1 MTDFYDRVNDLIN
14 QKSILTTESFFM
26 RPVGTSSIQVASFPG
41 LGSNNFKKS
50 SVTNTTVATKAAVI
64 NKLEETFLQ
73 APGVLIDELDE
84 LPYLAVELEHPDY
97 EYKTISTTFELP
109 HRIGSGVFAIQ
120 HPSSKEW
127 NFENQL
133 LEKMKEVGPF
143 NAVAYFDPISAL
155 LGSFLSHY
163 KSIPS
168 QWSKV
173 TGSVVGGCVAINSQ
187 PVISAGV
194 TKDPLGANREDHLIL
209 NTSEKGKASSAGLG
223 NIIHLDSD
231 VDSEHILLHLY
242 LNQSRLKFYKPEIR
256 KLLTTI
262 YQYGAL
268 TLMSD
273 GIDFRNRCYLKPINE
288 VEFNRDKLAKE
299 MKKQI
304 SECRKKELINN
315 EPIIRTLPIAYNK

>member
-1 MTDFYDRVNDLIN
+1 MTESIN
-14 QKSILTTESFFM
+14 EKNILNRESFFM

-41 LGSNNFKKS
+41 LGSNNFKKNG
-50 SVTNTTVATKAAVI
+50 VTNTTVATKAAVI
-64 NKLEETFLQ
+64 NQLESVFLQ
-73 APGVLIDELDE
+73 APGVLIDELE
-84 LPYLAVELEHPDY
+84 GLPYLAVELEHPEY
-97 EYKTISTTFELP
+97 EFTTTSTTFELP

-133 LEKMKEVGPF
+133 LEKMREVGPF

-168 QWSKV
+168 QWSKI
-173 TGSVVGGCVAINSQ
+173 TGSVVGSCVAINTQ

-194 TKDPLGANREDHLIL
+194 TKDPLGANRDEHFIL
-209 NTSEKGKASSAGLG
+209 DETEKGKASAQGLG
-223 NIIHLDSD
+223 NIIHLESD
-231 VDSEHILLHLY
+231 IDAEHILLHFY

-268 TLMSD
+268 NLMSD
-273 GIDFRNRCYLKPINE
+273 GIDFRNRCYLKPIE
-288 VEFNRDKLAKE
+288 DIEFDRDKLAKE
-299 MKKQI
+299 LKEQVN
-304 SECRKKELINN
+304 ECRKKGLINN
-315 EPIIRTLPIAYNK
+315 QPLIRKLPIAYQK

>member
-1 MTDFYDRVNDLIN
+1 
-14 QKSILTTESFFM
+14 M
-26 RPVGTSSIQVASFPG
+26 RAVGTSAIQPPSFPG
-41 LGSNNFKKS
+41 LGSNNFKKNG
-50 SVTNTTVATKAAVI
+50 VTNTTLATKSAVI
-64 NKLEETFLQ
+64 NQLESTFLQ
-73 APGVLIDELDE
+73 APGVLIDELDG

-97 EYKTISTTFELP
+97 QYKTISTTFELP
-109 HRIGSGVFAIQ
+109 HRAGSGVFAIQ

-127 NFENQL
+127 NFESLL

-143 NAVAYFDPISAL
+143 NAVAYYDPISAL

-168 QWSKV
+168 QWSKFTGAV
-173 TGSVVGGCVAINSQ
+173 TSGCVAINTQ

-209 NTSEKGKASSAGLG
+209 NESEKGKASSQGLG
-223 NIIHLDSD
+223 NIIHLESD
-231 VDSEHILLHLY
+231 IDAEHILLHLY

-262 YQYGAL
+262 YQFGAL

-273 GIDFRNRCYLKPINE
+273 GIDFRNRCYLKPIEE
-288 VEFNRDKLAKE
+288 VDFDRDKLAKE

-304 SECRKKELINN
+304 AECRKKGIINN
-315 EPIIRTLPIAYNK
+315 EPLIRKLPISYQK

>member
-1 MTDFYDRVNDLIN
+1 MKPIG
-14 QKSILTTESFFM
+14 S
-26 RPVGTSSIQVASFPG
+26 SSIQPPVFPG
-41 LGSNNFKKS
+41 LGSNNFKKNG
-50 SVTNTTVATKAAVI
+50 VTNTTIGTKAAVI
-64 NKLEETFLQ
+64 NKLEDTFLQ
-73 APGVLIDELDE
+73 APGVLIGELDG
-84 LPYLAVELEHPDY
+84 LPYLSVELEHPEY
-97 EYKTISTTFELP
+97 EFTTTSTTFELP
-109 HRIGSGVFAIQ
+109 HRIGSGVFAIN

-127 NFENQL
+127 NFESQL
-133 LEKMKEVGPF
+133 LEKMKEVGPY
-143 NAVAYFDPISAL
+143 NAIAFYDPISAL

-173 TGSVVGGCVAINSQ
+173 TGAVVGGCVAINTQ

-194 TKDPLGANREDHLIL
+194 TKDPLGANREDHFLL
-209 NTSEKGKASSAGLG
+209 DDGEKGKASSQGLG
-223 NIIHLDSD
+223 NIIHLESD
-231 VDSEHILLHLY
+231 VEAEHILLHLY

-273 GIDFRNRCYLKPINE
+273 GIDFRNRCYLKPIDK
-288 VEFNRDKLAKE
+288 VEFDRDKLAKE

-304 SECRKKELINN
+304 NDCRKKGLINN
-315 EPIIRTLPIAYNK
+315 EPLIRKLPISYQK